1 MAQGAVIQAAASKWK
16 RYNFHSLPGVES
28 EDEVLDEDEEGESTP
43 FQKKVGVLL
52 NSVSGLHV
60 TLISS
65 ESRVYQLKHSAQVGL
80 SATQSVG
87 LLKWTSDWSDGI
99 RYHTIDTRSDTEFQ
113 KNLSTDVESTPR
125 VHTSVCA
132 FTSTLQ
138 ASHARSSDLGR
149 VVVVNDPA
157 DSGGRRS

>member
-87 LLKWTSDWSDGI
+87 LLKWTVLIGQTGFD
-99 RYHTIDTRSDTEFQ
+99 TIPSIPDPT
-113 KNLSTDVESTPR
+113 LSFRRTCLPTLNRRPESTPLYAHSHPPFR
-125 VHTSVCA
+125 QAMRARPISVEW
-132 FTSTLQ
+132 L
-138 ASHARSSDLGR
+138 L
-149 VVVVNDPA
+149 
-157 DSGGRRS
+157 